1 MLGSKRGHVEYAV
14 YVTNYDNLCHY
25 KSGVGFDVRHLIII
39 MHVVSMYH
47 YVRHATLNLNS

>member
-1 MLGSKRGHVEYAV
+1 MEYAV

-25 KSGVGFDVRHLIII
+25 KSGVEFDVRHLIII